1 MTKTKGRGGKRSR
14 ANRTRK
20 DDDAGGEQSEKS
32 KAAEANYVA
41 SAGISTGD
49 KAGGPSPTFDTERL
63 AEEYDVAGSSVT
75 TLGKPADRLPT
86 LDTAALAEEY
96 NIGSSP
102 PKLPQTA
109 VDTALLAADYDVCSS
124 PSISA
129 AKYNT
134 AALAADYHVGTSQ
147 QTGITAEGPKSP
159 TSITAAKHDTAAL
172 AADYHVGTSQQTGI
186 TAEGPK
192 SPTSITAAKHDTA
205 ALAADYHVGTSQQT
219 GITAEGPKSPIDSS
233 AAALGETSDNLNTN
247 TAILAREYFDDP
259 VHAEIPLMWDPFMY
273 QEDAEDFALDDF
285 RQSSVAASDD
295 EMDGGECSD
304 VTLVGI
310 RTRCRESL
318 LDSYMQEKLTVQALL
333 DCRRRITDYIT
344 LLTRELESMEGVT
357 N

>member
-1 MTKTKGRGGKRSR
+1 MVRPFPALSFLGYILT
-14 ANRTRK
+14 TR
-20 DDDAGGEQSEKS
+20 E
-32 KAAEANYVA
+32 VA

-129 AKYNT
+129 AKY
-134 AALAADYHVGTSQ
+134 
-147 QTGITAEGPKSP
+147 
-159 TSITAAKHDTAAL
+159 DTAAL

-285 RQSSVAASDD
+285 CQSSVAASDD

>member
-14 ANRTRK
+14 ANRTWK

-63 AEEYDVAGSSVT
+63 AEEYDVAGSSVA

-129 AKYNT
+129 AKY
-134 AALAADYHVGTSQ
+134 
-147 QTGITAEGPKSP
+147 
-159 TSITAAKHDTAAL
+159 
-172 AADYHVGTSQQTGI
+172 
-186 TAEGPK
+186 
-192 SPTSITAAKHDTA
+192 DTA

-273 QEDAEDFALDDF
+273 QENAEDFALDDF

-310 RTRCRESL
+310 RARCRESL
-318 LDSYMQEKLTVQALL
+318 WTPISQ
-333 DCRRRITDYIT
+333 R
-344 LLTRELESMEGVT
+344 